1 MFADFE
7 YFQETSIGEKINYF
21 EYYMDVYEQ
30 YYLNNILELIANIF
44 VLIIGIRYLL
54 SVSVVT
60 NNCDF
65 CIRDNFTDNTNNFRK
80 NNQHYG

>member
-1 MFADFE
+1 MDF
-7 YFQETSIGEKINYF
+7 I
-21 EYYMDVYEQ
+21 VYEQ

-54 SVSVVT
+54 SVSVVIT
-60 NNCDF
+60 IRDF